1 MLSDDNR
8 SASFLQVYD
17 SAAWR
22 DYMTRNMYEEVYMN
36 AADFS
41 KWLAAQQVELG
52 QFLAEIGLP
61 SEK

>member
-1 MLSDDNR
+1 
-8 SASFLQVYD
+8 
-17 SAAWR
+17 
-22 DYMTRNMYEEVYMN
+22 MTRNMYEEVYMT

-52 QFLAEIGLP
+52 QFLAEIGLA